1 MKALAYIVTLLLSA
15 TPLHAKSHGVHGAV
29 FPIAEESFLQLIES
43 RLKTL
48 VASGQWDA
56 FNQRWQAEV
65 SRRVARPKPLN
76 LPRAQRAMSHYYR
89 PEIRLNSPLRDA
101 AGHLLYAVGTRVNA
115 LQELPSYQPCWLFFN
130 QDDKAQQRWAL
141 KARQQCT
148 NPKLILTGGAID
160 EAEATFK
167 APIYFDQAGRITTK
181 LKIHALPAKVT
192 RAGNALLIQEL
203 AIKESGDAV

>member
-1 MKALAYIVTLLLSA
+1 MRVLFLLLLSLPA
-15 TPLHAKSHGVHGAV
+15 ALQAKSLGISGEV
-29 FPIAEESFLQLIES
+29 FPVVEQSFLSLIES
-43 RLKTL
+43 RLRQLTE
-48 VASGQWDA
+48 SGEWDA

-65 SRRVARPKPLN
+65 SRRVLRPKPLN

-89 PEIRLNSPLRDA
+89 PEVRLNSPLRDA

-115 LQELPSYQPCWLFFN
+115 LQDLPTYQPCWLFFN

-160 EAEATFK
+160 EAEVTFK
-167 APIYFDQAGRITTK
+167 ASIYFDQAGRITTK
-181 LKIHALPAKVT
+181 LKIHTLPAKVT

-203 AIKESGDAV
+203 AIKESGDGA

>member
-1 MKALAYIVTLLLSA
+1 MRAFLLLFLS
-15 TPLHAKSHGVHGAV
+15 LSLDVQAKSFGISGEV
-29 FPIAEESFLQLIES
+29 FPVAEPSFLQLIES
-43 RLKTL
+43 RLRQLTE
-48 VASGQWDA
+48 SGEWDA

-65 SRRVARPKPLN
+65 SQQVLRPKPVN

-89 PEIRLNSPLRDA
+89 PEIRLSSPLRDA
-101 AGHLLYAVGTRVNA
+101 AGRLIYAVGTTVNA
-115 LQELPSYQPCWLFFN
+115 LKELPSYQPCWLFFN

-160 EAEATFK
+160 EAEVTFK

-203 AIKESGDAV
+203 AIKESGDGA